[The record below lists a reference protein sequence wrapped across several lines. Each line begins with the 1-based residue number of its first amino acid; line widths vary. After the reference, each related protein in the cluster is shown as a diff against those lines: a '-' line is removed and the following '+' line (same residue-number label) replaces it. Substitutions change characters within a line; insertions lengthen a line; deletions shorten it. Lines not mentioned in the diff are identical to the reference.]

1 MCKDISTFFE
11 SIKTKKIAF
20 IGMGVTN
27 FDIIR
32 MFLQKGLNVTVC
44 DKCNRDAQLEK
55 ISVLE
60 KEGASFCLGEHY
72 LSNLTDFDVIFRSP
86 GVYFNRPELLQA
98 RRDGVVV
105 TSEMEVFFQ
114 FCPCKIIA
122 ITGSD
127 GKTTTSSLI
136 AAMLK
141 EEGLRV
147 HLGGNIGKA
156 LLPEIEAYQPDDYCV
171 VELSSFQLLSMRQSP
186 DIAVITNISPNHLDV
201 HGTMEEYVQAKMN
214 LLLHQDAF
222 STTVLNADNEQTAL
236 LSSMVRGKLRWFSRH
251 LKQSRGAYV
260 DSEGEIFFSNGENSY
275 NIINCS
281 QILLPGV
288 HNVENYLT
296 AIAAVGD
303 LVKPAAIQK
312 VARNFSGV
320 AHRIEFVRQVHG
332 VKWYNDSIATSP
344 TRTIAGLHSFSQK
357 LIIIAGGYDKKISY
371 APLAPHLIKRVKI
384 LILMGDTA
392 KKIQQ
397 AVLSQPDYDQ
407 KKLPIFIV
415 DSMEDAVKKAEQL
428 ATSGDIVSLS
438 PASASF
444 DAYQNFEKRG
454 EHFKDLVMNIGEE
467 N

>member
-1 MCKDISTFFE
+1 MCKDIPTFFE
-11 SIKTKKIAF
+11 SLKTQKIAF

-27 FDIIR
+27 FNIIR

-44 DKCNRDAQLEK
+44 DKSNRDAQLEK

-60 KEGASFCLGEHY
+60 KEGASFRLGENH
-72 LSNLTDFDVIFRSP
+72 LSNLTDFDVVFRSP

-98 RRDGVVV
+98 RQAGVVV

-114 FCPCKIIA
+114 LCPCRIIA
-122 ITGSD
+122 VTGSD

-141 EEGLRV
+141 EEGFRV

-156 LLPEIEAYQPDDYCV
+156 LLPEIETYQSDDYCV

-201 HGTMEEYVQAKMN
+201 HGTMEEYVQAKVN
-214 LLLHQDAF
+214 LLLHQNAF
-222 STTVLNADNEQTAL
+222 SIAVLNADNEQTAL
-236 LSSMVRGKLRWFSRH
+236 LSSMVRGKLRWFSRRS
-251 LKQSRGAYV
+251 KQSRGAYLG
-260 DSEGEIFFSNGENSY
+260 SEGEIFFSDGENSY
-275 NIINCS
+275 NIIHCS

-303 LVKPAAIQK
+303 LVKPTVIQK
-312 VARNFSGV
+312 VARTFSGV
-320 AHRIEFVRQVHG
+320 AHRIEFVREVHG

-357 LIIIAGGYDKKISY
+357 IIILAGGYDKKVSY
-371 APLAPHLIKRVKI
+371 APLAPHLIERVKI
-384 LILMGDTA
+384 LVLMGDTA
-392 KKIQQ
+392 EKIQQ
-397 AVLSQPDYDQ
+397 AVVSHPNYD
-407 KKLPIFIV
+407 KDRLPIYIV
-415 DSMEDAVKKAEQL
+415 SSMEEAVKTASRL
-428 ATSGDIVSLS
+428 ADSGDIVSLS

-444 DAYQNFEKRG
+444 DAYQNFEERG
-454 EHFKDLVMNIGEE
+454 EHFKSLVMNIEEE